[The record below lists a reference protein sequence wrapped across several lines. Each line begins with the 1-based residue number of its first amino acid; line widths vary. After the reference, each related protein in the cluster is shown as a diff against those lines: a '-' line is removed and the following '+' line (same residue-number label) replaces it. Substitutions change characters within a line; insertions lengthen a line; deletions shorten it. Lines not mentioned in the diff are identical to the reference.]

1 MQLVEKK
8 MKIRKIINDNSFVQ
22 ARIIVYAVTIFFFL
36 YIVVFHKVQCI
47 GCPLCGMTRGVLRI
61 LCFDFKGA
69 LEFNNKVCIFF
80 IIIPLIIIDL
90 INIVIYKVK
99 NKTQ

>member
-8 MKIRKIINDNSFVQ
+8 MKIRKIINDDSFVQ
-22 ARIIVYAVTIFFFL
+22 ARIIVYAVTILFFL
-36 YIVVFHKVQCI
+36 YLVLFHKVQCF

-69 LEFNNKVCIFF
+69 LELNNKICVFF
-80 IIIPLIIIDL
+80 IIIPLIILDL
-90 INIVIYKVK
+90 INIVIYKSK